1 MPITL
6 IIAISLYVIYIV
18 FTLDRWIAGFF
29 SPDGLPAARREF
41 YRRHPEL
48 RHPDPDADDMRDV

>member
-6 IIAISLYVIYIV
+6 IIAVALYAIFIM
-18 FTLDRWIAGFF
+18 FTLYRLIAAIF
-29 SPDGLPAARREF
+29 SPDGLQAARREF